1 VAKFTLALCTPGTRN
16 SAFSTRATQD
26 AQVMPPTPM
35 SKESG
40 ALLLAASS
48 IGKTFVLHQKKRNR
62 AQAQWQIAITL
73 F

>member
-26 AQVMPPTPM
+26 AQVIPPTPI

-40 ALLLAASS
+40 ALVLGASS
-48 IGKTFVLHQKKRNR
+48 IGKAFFLHQKKHNR
-62 AQAQWQIAITL
+62 AQAQWPVTITL